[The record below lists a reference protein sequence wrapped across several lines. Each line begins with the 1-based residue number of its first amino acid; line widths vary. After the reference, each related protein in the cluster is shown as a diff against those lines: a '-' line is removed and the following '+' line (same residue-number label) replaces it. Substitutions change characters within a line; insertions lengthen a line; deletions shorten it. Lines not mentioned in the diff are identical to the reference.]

1 MGVDKWCFNS
11 LHFNW
16 FWWGGVGAGGWVPL
30 GMLNGIPFYTRR
42 SVAFGVHMVC
52 KKGKK
57 KKRAGVAQQVE
68 QLPCKQRVEGS
79 IPSARSMLTK
89 TTVCVN
95 TDPNFGG

>member
-1 MGVDKWCFNS
+1 
-11 LHFNW
+11 
-16 FWWGGVGAGGWVPL
+16 
-30 GMLNGIPFYTRR
+30 
-42 SVAFGVHMVC
+42 MVC